1 MTVRLHHVALT
12 VTDIEASTAWYID
25 LFGFVE
31 LVRDKHA
38 GDSGGRAVVLG
49 PADWSMFVV
58 MNEHPKNTGES
69 FDPVRTGLVHVGFT
83 VEDRAT
89 LDEWVARFKEK
100 GVTYSPVTEHEW
112 GWSLNFRDPDDLQL
126 QLVAF
131 ARS

>member
-31 LVRDKHA
+31 LVRGEHTS
-38 GDSGGRAVVLG
+38 GGGRAVVLG
-49 PADWSMFVV
+49 PPDWSMFVV
-58 MNEHPKNTGES
+58 MNQHPTNTGES
-69 FDPVRTGLVHVGFT
+69 FDPVRTGLDHVGFT

-131 ARS
+131 AGS